1 MLVFFHLFWSSG
13 RRFLQERAGMNL
25 TDRLAYIL
33 AVICYAPLPA
43 IAASPQTPAQKREP
57 PPRVETVFS
66 HPLPS
71 LDGGHLIVKV
81 VRVSYAP
88 GESSSPHSHPCPV
101 FGYVLQGAVRM
112 QVQEPSASHPGPV
125 TIYRAGE
132 SFYESP
138 GGRHLVSANA
148 SQTQPAIFTAT
159 FVCDHSTPLTTPIN
173 SSSESHP

>member
-1 MLVFFHLFWSSG
+1 
-13 RRFLQERAGMNL
+13 MNL

-33 AVICYAPLPA
+33 AVVCYAPLPA
-43 IAASPQTPAQKREP
+43 IAAAPQAAAQKREP
-57 PPRVETVFS
+57 PPRIETVLS

-71 LDGGHLIVKV
+71 LNGDHLSIQV

-88 GESSSPHSHPCPV
+88 GQSSSPHSHPCPV
-101 FGYVLQGAVRM
+101 VGYVLQGAVRM
-112 QVQEPSASHPGPV
+112 QVQEPSAAQPGPV
-125 TIYRAGE
+125 TVYHAGD

-159 FVCDHSTPLTTPIN
+159 FVCDHSAPLTTPID
-173 SSSESHP
+173 SSEPHP